1 MGTEQSVQMTNLHKK
16 FFSPWK
22 QLTFMIINKHGGHQ
36 NLRTRR
42 P

>member
-1 MGTEQSVQMTNLHKK
+1 MGTEQNVETINFHNN
-16 FFSPWK
+16 FFSPLK
-22 QLTFMIINKHGGHQ
+22 KLKYMTIDKPHGHQ